1 MSGDVGLDEP
11 IIFYTKKMTQ
21 TKVVLLKQKGIKLN
35 WKEVKHYETL
45 SDEKSLQHSKLKRLL
60 SKSFP
65 NRKITIID
73 NKDGSQTILIL

>member
-45 SDEKSLQHSKLKRLL
+45 SDEKSLQTQKIKKIIIKIISKQENNYHR
-60 SKSFP
+60 
-65 NRKITIID
+65 
-73 NKDGSQTILIL
+73 

>member
-21 TKVVLLKQKGIKLN
+21 TKVVLLKQKGIELN

-45 SDEKSLQHSKLKRLL
+45 SDEKSLQTQEIK
-60 SKSFP
+60 
-65 NRKITIID
+65 KIII
-73 NKDGSQTILIL
+73 KIISQQENNYHR

>member
-21 TKVVLLKQKGIKLN
+21 TKVVLLNQKGIKLN

-45 SDEKSLQHSKLKRLL
+45 SDEKSLQTQEIK
-60 SKSFP
+60 
-65 NRKITIID
+65 KIII
-73 NKDGSQTILIL
+73 KIISQQENNYHR

>member
-35 WKEVKHYETL
+35 WEEVKHYETL
-45 SDEKSLQHSKLKRLL
+45 SDEKSLQTQEIK
-60 SKSFP
+60 
-65 NRKITIID
+65 KIII
-73 NKDGSQTILIL
+73 KIISQQENNYHR

>member
-11 IIFYTKKMTQ
+11 IIFYTKKMTK

-45 SDEKSLQHSKLKRLL
+45 SDEKSLQTQEIK
-60 SKSFP
+60 
-65 NRKITIID
+65 KIII
-73 NKDGSQTILIL
+73 KIISQQENNYHR

>member
-45 SDEKSLQHSKLKRLL
+45 SDEKSLQTQEIK
-60 SKSFP
+60 
-65 NRKITIID
+65 KIII
-73 NKDGSQTILIL
+73 KIISQQENNYHR